1 MTVATPD
8 TRPLSG
14 PSRRAGMDDSSVVI
28 ISAVALTVLAFAL
41 TAADWGGERL
51 VWENLH
57 WTISM
62 VAAAVL
68 GYLGYR
74 DAPADERRARGL
86 IFTGLMSYAVGQ
98 LAWLVQVALDI
109 VTVPAV
115 SDIFF
120 LGAALPIAAGFWVML
135 RQVLTPA
142 ERTAFLVDS
151 IAVVIVLA
159 LFAQLA
165 FGTSSLISDDPVA
178 GFVLLAYPVTFLA
191 AAGVAALAA
200 LQLGLWATPWGVTAM
215 IVGLGAT
222 GVAWVLWMDR
232 AVTELP
238 PPGSPVNYL
247 FSIAWLMVG
256 IGANRLSLR
265 PHPSPFLR
273 RLGRVV
279 LASFPIVTTAI
290 ALAVLLSAHLLVS
303 GSTLELV
310 RVGAALVIV
319 PAMLRQ
325 ALLLRELSSR
335 ATREQQLR
343 VAEHTALERAESALA
358 AQSASES
365 RYRDV
370 VEVFARLA
378 EQLSFAADESNLVRA
393 ALAALRRLVPSS
405 AGDVLLANASQDRLV
420 SWASWGEREHVPVGQ
435 PIEDQPPVRCLGI
448 RRGSLYA
455 VRDAADELTLPC
467 PVYPSAHGS
476 TLCVP
481 LLALGQTI
489 GVIHLATD
497 EPNGFDADSERQ
509 ASRIA
514 EQVALAIANARL
526 MRTMESMALTDPLTS
541 IHNARFFDP
550 FLERELATAERDGKP
565 LGLVL
570 IDLDHFKRFNDTYGH
585 QAGDEALRTFARA
598 TLGVL
603 RDSDTLARYGGE
615 EFVVAVR
622 DADDEAAAEIAERMR
637 EAVERASVEIGVGNY
652 ASFTASFGVTST
664 QTHGFDRL
672 VLMKKADAALYQ
684 AKRQGRN
691 QVVTS
696 RPRAAS
702 RQSAAK
708 TA

>member
-1 MTVATPD
+1 MTSATPD
-8 TRPLSG
+8 TRPFIRRSRLANVGDSG
-14 PSRRAGMDDSSVVI
+14 VVI
-28 ISAVALTVLAFAL
+28 LGAIALTAVAFAL
-41 TAADWGGERL
+41 TAADWAGQQL
-51 VWENLH
+51 FWENLH
-57 WTISM
+57 WTISAM
-62 VAAAVL
+62 APAVL
-68 GYLGYR
+68 GYLAYR

-86 IFTGLMSYAVGQ
+86 IFTGLLSYAIGQ
-98 LAWLVQVALDI
+98 IAWDVQVVLNI

-120 LGAALPIAAGFWVML
+120 LPAALPIAAGFWVML
-135 RQVLTPA
+135 RRVLTPA

-151 IAVVIVLA
+151 IAVVIVLV
-159 LFAQLA
+159 LFVTMA
-165 FGTSSLISDDPVA
+165 FGTASLISTNPVA
-178 GFVLLAYPVTFLA
+178 GLVLLAYPVAFLG
-191 AAGVAALAA
+191 AAGIATLAA
-200 LQLGLWATPWGVTAM
+200 LQLGLWAKPWGITAM
-215 IVGLGAT
+215 IVGLGAN
-222 GVAWVLWMDR
+222 GMAWVIWMDQ
-232 AVTELP
+232 ALTELP
-238 PPGSPVNYL
+238 ASGSAVNYL
-247 FSIAWLMVG
+247 FSIAILMVG
-256 IGANRLSLR
+256 VGASRLSLR
-265 PHPSPFLR
+265 PQPSPVLR
-273 RLGRVV
+273 QLGRAV
-279 LASFPIVTTAI
+279 LASFPFATTAI
-290 ALAVLLSAHLLVS
+290 ALVILLSAHLIVS
-303 GSTLELV
+303 GPVLELV
-310 RVGAALVIV
+310 RSGAVMVII
-319 PAMLRQ
+319 PTMLRQ
-325 ALLLRELSSR
+325 ALLLREVSTQ
-335 ATREQQLR
+335 AAREQELR
-343 VAEHTALERAESALA
+343 AAEHIALERAENALA

-370 VEVFARLA
+370 VDVFARLA

-420 SWASWGEREHVPVGQ
+420 SWASWGDREHVSVGQ
-435 PIEDQPPVRCLGI
+435 PVEDQAPVRCLGI

-467 PVYPSAHGS
+467 PVYPAAHGS

-489 GVIHLATD
+489 GVIHLAAD
-497 EPNGFDADSERQ
+497 EPNGFDADAERQ

-526 MRTMESMALTDPLTS
+526 MRTMESMALTDPLTGT
-541 IHNARFFDP
+541 HNARFFDP
-550 FLERELATAERDGKP
+550 FLERELATAQRDGKP
-565 LGLVL
+565 LGVVL

-622 DADDEAAAEIAERMR
+622 DADDEAAAELAERMR

-652 ASFTASFGVTST
+652 ASFTASFGVAST
-664 QTHGFDRL
+664 RTHGFDRV
-672 VLMKKADAALYQ
+672 VLMKKADGALYQ

-696 RPRAAS
+696 KPRAS
-702 RQSAAK
+702 SQRSAAK